1 MKEKQV
7 ILAKAEYDEM
17 ETKLNELSF
26 VVDSRTISKI
36 FVPYTEWRNHS
47 AYNGCVDGIN
57 IKYISGTDDNDT
69 IKELAEEVTKWKNK
83 WVECDRELRLNGYEL
98 GRRQD
103 EINRLKKLKWYDKI
117 TIWKKIKN
125 I

>member
-7 ILAKAEYDEM
+7 ILAKTEYDEM
-17 ETKLNELSF
+17 EKELHKLKL
-26 VVDSRTISKI
+26 VVESRTIAKI
-36 FVPYTEWRNHS
+36 FVPLREWRYHNP
-47 AYNGCVDGIN
+47 YLGNVDGIN
-57 IKYISGTDDNDT
+57 VKYISGTDDNNT
-69 IKELAEEVTKWKNK
+69 IKELAAEVTRLQER
-83 WVECDRELRLNGYEL
+83 VVQCEREMESQGYEL

-103 EINRLKKLKWYDKI
+103 EINRLKKLKWYDKV

>member
-1 MKEKQV
+1 MEKKQV
-7 ILAKAEYDEM
+7 ILAKVEYDEM
-17 ETKLNELSF
+17 ETELHKLKGIVE
-26 VVDSRTISKI
+26 SRTIAKI
-36 FVPYTEWRNHS
+36 FVPLREWRFRGFP
-47 AYNGCVDGIN
+47 YVDGIN
-57 IKYISGTDDNDT
+57 IEYISGTDDNDT
-69 IKELAEEVTKWKNK
+69 MKELASEVTKLR
-83 WVECDRELRLNGYEL
+83 DRVVQCEREMESQGYEL

>member
-17 ETKLNELSF
+17 ETELHKLKGIVE
-26 VVDSRTISKI
+26 SRTIAKI
-36 FVPYTEWRNHS
+36 FVPFREWRFRGL
-47 AYNGCVDGIN
+47 YVDGIN
-57 IKYISGTDDNDT
+57 IGYISGTDDNDT
-69 IKELAEEVTKWKNK
+69 IKELAAEVTKLQER
-83 WVECDRELRLNGYEL
+83 VVQCEREMESQGYEL

-117 TIWKKIKN
+117 TIWKKIKD